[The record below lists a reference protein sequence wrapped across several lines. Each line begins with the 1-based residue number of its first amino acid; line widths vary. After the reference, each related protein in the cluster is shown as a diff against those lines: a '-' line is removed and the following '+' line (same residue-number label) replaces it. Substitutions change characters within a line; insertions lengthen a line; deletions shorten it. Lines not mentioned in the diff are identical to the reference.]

1 MKIRQAEVADIE
13 AMSLLLDQLFSIEQ
27 DFSPDKDKQDRGL
40 RLLLESEDAV
50 AFVAEEEARV
60 IGMATLQILISTA
73 EGGRV
78 GLIED
83 VVVDTGYRG
92 RGVGNTLL
100 SHLLQWAEKN
110 GLKRVQLL
118 ADCENQP
125 ALDFYQKE
133 GWTLTCLQALKKGLS
148 NLS

>member
-13 AMSLLLDQLFSIEQ
+13 AMSHLLDQLFSIEQ

-40 RLLLESEDAV
+40 RLLFESEDAV
-50 AFVAEEEARV
+50 AFVAEEDTRV
-60 IGMATLQILISTA
+60 IGMATLQTLISTA

-83 VVVDTGYRG
+83 VVVDTDCRG
-92 RGVGNTLL
+92 RGVGKTLL
-100 SHLLQWAEKN
+100 SHLAQWAEKN
-110 GLKRVQLL
+110 GMKRIQLL
-118 ADCENQP
+118 ADCDNQP

-133 GWTLTCLQALKKGLS
+133 GWTLTSLKALKMGFS
-148 NLS
+148 H